1 MHKRIGIG
9 NNYALAFGFSWQTI
23 DPLESSGAQRKQL
36 MAQGMRWEASYKSK
50 SDEFI
55 GATKEDFAPIKGV
68 KTLAGAAQM
77 AQHPRLAGRTVFIV
91 MEQPLEDSTHNE
103 IAVVGLLSGN
113 IVIDDYTTTEHVKKL
128 RVEFS
133 EKVRRAEK
141 SFEIVGKSIT
151 EGVVAEQFDWSDFLP
166 TKGRLLGK
174 KGGISAVLVKPLEP
188 KIPPQ
193 IVWTVVFGV
202 AILGSIWGYNS
213 YQSKLQARKAAAVL
227 LAQKNSGP
235 ARYSESVAVLLMQPV
250 LSANTTFAALRD
262 SIKEF
267 PTKRKGW
274 HLKSIKCGADGMC
287 EAAWLNYLNLANY
300 RDFVIDAP
308 KEWGTVV
315 LNNVGD
321 ELSHQ
326 LPLKLPTR
334 SLPAQDKWPEQR
346 AFLMK
351 GFSQW
356 QKYWVLNFHP
366 ELIQAPVLMAVP
378 SGVDEKAAAGYS
390 DAVWAMRWTIKQ
402 TPWYLSEAFDKSVD
416 EPEISLPDSVTV
428 DSITIKFEK
437 DQSVLFDAEG
447 QIYVRK

>member
-1 MHKRIGIG
+1 MQKRIGIG
-9 NNYALAFGFSWQTI
+9 ENYALAFGFSWQTI
-23 DPLESSGAQRKQL
+23 DPLESPGAQRKQL

-55 GATKEDFAPIKGV
+55 GATKEHFAPIKGV
-68 KTLAGAAQM
+68 KTVAGAAQI

-91 MEQPLEDSTHNE
+91 MEQPLEDSGHNE
-103 IAVVGLLSGN
+103 IAVVGLLNGN

-133 EKVRRAEK
+133 EKAKRADK

-151 EGVVAEQFDWSDFLP
+151 QGTVSEQFDWGDFRP
-166 TKGRLLGK
+166 SAGKLLSK
-174 KGGISAVLVKPLEP
+174 KTGTPPVLVKPLEP

-193 IVWTVVFGV
+193 VVWGVVAGLVVFG
-202 AILGSIWGYNS
+202 SIWAYTS
-213 YQSKLQARKAAAVL
+213 YQAKQQARKAAAAA

-235 ARYSESVAVLLMQPV
+235 ARYSQSVSELLAQPV
-250 LSANTTFAALRD
+250 LHANTAFAALRD
-262 SIKEF
+262 GIKDF

-274 HLKSIKCGADGMC
+274 NLKAIKCTADGAC
-287 EAAWLNYLNLANY
+287 EAVWLNYLNLANY
-300 RDFVIDAP
+300 RDFVADAP

-321 ELSHQ
+321 ELSHS
-326 LPLKLPTR
+326 LPLKLPLR
-334 SLPAQDKWPEQR
+334 PLPAQAKWTEPR

-356 QKYWVLNFHP
+356 QQYWVLNFHP
-366 ELIQAPVLMAVP
+366 ELVKEPALMGTP
-378 SGVDEKAAAGYS
+378 SGVDEKAAASYP
-390 DAVWAMRWTIKQ
+390 DAVWAIKWTIKQ
-402 TPWYLSEAFDKSVD
+402 TPWYLSEAFDKSAD
-416 EPEISLPDSVTV
+416 QPEISLPDSMTV

-437 DQSVLFDAEG
+437 DKSVLFDAEG